1 MNASFVPIATATD
14 PLPLVPVRIVR
25 RAAHRVHARRVPVS
39 ERAALA
45 EEADADIARAD
56 ALDLDR
62 HRRVRAVVRRDA
74 RALVPRAAI
83 AATTA
88 RGTRRS
94 RIDRGRDDFSL
105 LPRPRRSNVPPT
117 RSSLPDV
124 DARPG
129 PRLAG
134 REGRTARRDHAASDA
149 GIAPLASGAALDILA
164 RDVNPISRIWA
175 VLTRPPPTAGAP
187 HFRLAPSPA
196 PRGTAR
202 GALAMS
208 RAAAAPAPA
217 AAARAR
223 ARSRDTRRG
232 VDVAPAR
239 PSVALASRPADL
251 GADAASAS
259 VVVVVVVDG
268 RDDVRRGRRRGR
280 VRRRDRRRGVRGRRD
295 RVPTLAK
302 RHLEGGEEEAEEEEE
317 EEEEDDARRRRR
329 RRRRRRARALV
340 VHLYDEKGIA
350 GGASGVAAGLLHPYT
365 PRGKLIWRGV
375 EGVTETLRLV
385 DAAEAAEAASDAER
399 RTRIVGGRDGDD
411 DDDDFDDRDD
421 RRGAAIAWRVGT
433 VRPARSLKQARDLAK
448 HAPAAAARGGEG
460 VVLSPENLA
469 TLLPGVDVPADVVDA
484 PIGSAKDPAG
494 RGSSRPP
501 LAAALHIPEGVV
513 LDTKRYLEA
522 LWDATRAHGARE
534 PRTKS
539 QRAKDVRRPPSRRR
553 RSGRAFFSARV

>member
-1 MNASFVPIATATD
+1 VADDADAFVVAIVGAGFAGVATAY
-14 PLPLVPVRIVR
+14 
-25 RAAHRVHARRVPVS
+25 H
-39 ERAALA
+39 
-45 EEADADIARAD
+45 
-56 ALDLDR
+56 
-62 HRRVRAVVRRDA
+62 
-74 RALVPRAAI
+74 
-83 AATTA
+83 
-88 RGTRRS
+88 
-94 RIDRGRDDFSL
+94 
-105 LPRPRRSNVPPT
+105 
-117 RSSLPDV
+117 
-124 DARPG
+124 
-129 PRLAG
+129 
-134 REGRTARRDHAASDA
+134 
-149 GIAPLASGAALDILA
+149 
-164 RDVNPISRIWA
+164 
-175 VLTRPPPTAGAP
+175 
-187 HFRLAPSPA
+187 
-196 PRGTAR
+196 
-202 GALAMS
+202 
-208 RAAAAPAPA
+208 
-217 AAARAR
+217 
-223 ARSRDTRRG
+223 
-232 VDVAPAR
+232 
-239 PSVALASRPADL
+239 
-251 GADAASAS
+251 
-259 VVVVVVVDG
+259 
-268 RDDVRRGRRRGR
+268 
-280 VRRRDRRRGVRGRRD
+280 
-295 RVPTLAK
+295 LAK
-302 RHLEGGEEEAEEEEE
+302 RHLEGGEEEAEEEE

-522 LWDATRAHGARE
+522 LWDATARMARESQGRRANERRMCVVHLRVGVVVDALSSLRGYDAVVSACGAASGSLRELSGDGTLPTQLQGGHVLELVPAAERGGGGDGGDGKRNHQDAWSPEAPGILGSPYIAPLGRGRLLVGATKEYDASVEDARRAGAVYRRDGATGDAIVAEEDGVDAAAVASAERAEASLLASSAATYPPLARGDSRVDVVRYGVRANPPRTPLGSLPLIGRLEIEGSDAAATRTWFVGGLGARGLVYHAMLAK
-534 PRTKS
+534 TLA
-539 QRAKDVRRPPSRRR
+539 RAVLTGDAGVIPSELR
-553 RSGRAFFSARV
+553 FDPK